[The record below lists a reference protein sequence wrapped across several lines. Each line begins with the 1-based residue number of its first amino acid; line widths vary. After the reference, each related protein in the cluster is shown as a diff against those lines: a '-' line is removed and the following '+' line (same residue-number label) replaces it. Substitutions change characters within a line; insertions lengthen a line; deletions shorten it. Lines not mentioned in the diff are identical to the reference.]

1 MRLRIISF
9 LLSLLSV
16 SLNAQNFQIID
27 RQEQYQAGINEVVRI
42 PIRIKNTSDKAQFY
56 IIRKEAQEMGN
67 SQKGYFCLDKNCLD
81 PTILE
86 FSKKV
91 EAGET
96 LQGLYFV
103 VETGLQ
109 SAQNNLNFEV
119 FVKGKPQDVT
129 QISTSLVVADEKPSR
144 SVVFQSRELTIHQLF
159 PNPVQNE
166 AFMDYQLH
174 GEQTKA
180 KIVIHNI
187 LGKPMGE
194 YDLQHQETRLKIQ
207 ADDLTSGIYFYTV
220 YLDNTGV
227 ATRKMIVRK

>member
-1 MRLRIISF
+1 MRFRILSF
-9 LLSLLSV
+9 LISLLSI
-16 SLNAQNFQIID
+16 SLSAQNFQIID
-27 RQEQYQAGINEVVRI
+27 RQDQFQAGLNDVVRI

-56 IIRKEAQEMGN
+56 IIRKEAQDLGN

-109 SAQNNLNFEV
+109 STQNNLTFEI
-119 FVKGKPQDVT
+119 FVKGKPQEVT
-129 QISTSLVVADEKPSR
+129 QISTTLMVDEKPSR
-144 SVVFQSRELTIHQLF
+144 SVVFQSRELTIHQIF

-174 GEQTKA
+174 GDQTKA

-194 YDLQHQETRLKIQ
+194 YDLQHHETRLKIQ
-207 ADDLTSGIYFYTV
+207 ADDLASGIYFYTV